1 MADNPIDVIRETE
14 LEAEKILND
23 ASMESEHIK
32 QEAKQ
37 EAARIGKDAEA
48 AARAAAEQ
56 AVSAAR
62 EKSRL
67 TLRNAET
74 TLEEELQALRR
85 QANDRRDQ
93 AVAAVIASL
102 V

>member
-14 LEAEKILND
+14 LEAEKILSD
-23 ASMESEHIK
+23 AAMESEHIK
-32 QEAKQ
+32 QEAKL
-37 EAARIGKDAEA
+37 EAARIGKDAQA
-48 AARAAAEQ
+48 AAKAAAEQ

-62 EKSRL
+62 EKSRM

-74 TLEEELQALRR
+74 ILEDELQALRR
-85 QANDRRDQ
+85 RANDKRDQ
-93 AVAAVIASL
+93 AVAAIIASL

>member
-23 ASMESEHIK
+23 AAMESEHIK
-32 QEAKQ
+32 QEAKL
-37 EAARIGKDAEA
+37 EAARIGKDAQA
-48 AARAAAEQ
+48 AAKAAAEQ

-62 EKSRL
+62 EKSRM

-74 TLEEELQALRR
+74 ILEDELQALRR
-85 QANDRRDQ
+85 RANDKRDQ
-93 AVAAVIASL
+93 AVAAIIASL
-102 V
+102 L